1 MVDRL
6 HPLKPAQKLAANP
19 DDLIW
24 LSASAGTG
32 KTQVLTARVFRL
44 LMREDRNPVNHIR
57 PENILCLTFTK
68 AGASEMAARIQER
81 LAYWV
86 QASDKDV
93 SQDLFAIGQPDHLD
107 PKTLERARTLFA
119 EVIDAPGG
127 GIRIQTIHSFCQAL
141 LASFPIEAGLV
152 PGFRPLEER
161 EQATLRRE
169 ALATMLTEAESDGR
183 LAIIDH
189 VQRLA
194 IRMGEER
201 ATAFLYRCGNY
212 IGSFDRLKGALAP
225 QMRHWLDLP
234 LGDPDVWLLDHVG
247 DDKVDSVGL
256 RAVAVAYADWNTK
269 TGLESAGRITSWL
282 AASAEM
288 RAATMNDLLK
298 SFLTQKGELLAVFR
312 KQLVAV
318 EDLAARLADSLT
330 RIAQTP
336 QHMRFSDELAGALE
350 AGADYARTYAHL
362 KRTRGVV
369 DFDDLIARTVELL
382 YEGKLADWVRFK
394 MDQTIDHILVDEAQ
408 DTNADQ
414 WAIVNALTAELFAT
428 APEDAEKIR
437 TLFTV
442 GDFKQAIFG
451 FQGTSPEN
459 YNFALTVFDYKARE
473 SLRELKR
480 LSLDDNF
487 RSAPPVLELVDAVF
501 EDLGAEVMGLKNM
514 PVRHKSAR
522 ESLPGRIALWRPI
535 IAEQGQDEEGE
546 RGEEQ
551 ADGEEGWIDTPT
563 RLFADKLAA
572 EVKAWIKGGVDGRP
586 VEPGDVMILVRKR
599 SDLAALIVAK
609 LFEAGVPVAGVDRL
623 RLNAPLAVQDLLAAV
638 RFALQPHDDLNLASL
653 LVSPLIGWSQNDLLR
668 WGYRGSGVPLWRH
681 LRSQTDIADKIEPL
695 RAMLATAD
703 LSTPYH
709 FLENLLSGTLQG
721 RKKLLARLGNDA
733 RDPIEELL
741 NAAIAFEQGN
751 TPSLQQFLRWF
762 DMGDVDI
769 KRDAGGKIN
778 EVRVMTVH
786 GSKGLQAPIVVLA
799 DATVNPDNSP
809 TGGVDL
815 SVPVAPGDLP
825 LKLPLFGAPAKQ
837 AFGQIAAEMER
848 KKREEREEHWRLF
861 YVAMTRAE
869 EMLFVGGA
877 LGPRA
882 QGVPSESS
890 WYAAIDRT
898 MERLGHEWLDD
909 ATWGGVRLHAPS
921 PPKKQGREAK
931 ANVASIISPV
941 KLPDWALRPAPEEA
955 RPPRPLAPS
964 SLGRDDAADPPPS
977 SAMRRDTERG
987 RLIHALFERLPD
999 VALAMRQEAA
1009 SRWLERQVPH
1019 WSEGDRAA
1027 MIAAVLSVMNDP
1039 THAALFGPDSLAEA
1053 PITAVVDGIV
1063 IAGTVDRLVIGADEI
1078 WVVDFKTGRKQ
1089 PQSIA
1094 DVPRT
1099 YLAQIA
1105 AYAAALGTIFPGK
1118 KVRASLL
1125 FTNGPTWLELD
1136 TDALDEHKRGFIA
1149 AQQKHGD

>member
-1 MVDRL
+1 MVERL
-6 HPLKPAQKLAANP
+6 HELKPAQKLAAKP
-19 DDLIW
+19 DDLVW

-44 LMREDRNPVNHIR
+44 LMHRDANPANRVR

-86 QASDKDV
+86 QAADKDI
-93 SQDLFAIGQPDHLD
+93 SADLFAIGQPDHLD
-107 PKTLERARTLFA
+107 PATIQRARTLFA

-169 ALATMLTEAESDGR
+169 ALATMLSDAESDGR

-194 IRMGEER
+194 MRMGEDR
-201 ATAFLYRCGNY
+201 ATAFLYRCGNHL
-212 IGSFDRLKGALAP
+212 GAFDRIKGALAL
-225 QMRHWLDLP
+225 QMRHWLDVP
-234 LGDPDVWLLDHVG
+234 LGDPDQWLLDHVG
-247 DDKVDSVGL
+247 DEAVDVAGL
-256 RAVAVAYADWNTK
+256 RAIAAAYAGWGAK
-269 TGLESAGRITSWL
+269 TGLGHADTIATWL
-282 AASAEM
+282 AAGPEM
-288 RAATMNDLLK
+288 RAQTINDLLK
-298 SFLTQKGELLAVFR
+298 AFLTQKGELLAVFR
-312 KQLVAV
+312 NQLVEV
-318 EDLAARLADSLT
+318 QDLAVRLSESLM
-330 RIAQTP
+330 RISQTP
-336 QHMRFSDELAGALE
+336 DHMRLSDELAGALE
-350 AGADYARTYAHL
+350 AGADYARTYAHM

-382 YEGKLADWVRFK
+382 FEGKLSDWVRFK
-394 MDQTIDHILVDEAQ
+394 LDQTIDHILVDEAQ

-414 WAIVNALTAELFAT
+414 WAIVNALTAELFEREQE
-428 APEDAEKIR
+428 PGDPIR

-451 FQGTSPEN
+451 FQGTSP
-459 YNFALTVFDYKARE
+459 FAYEAARLAFNAKASRINRALE
-473 SLRELKR
+473 R
-480 LSLDDNF
+480 LALDDNF
-487 RSAPPVLELVDAVF
+487 RSAPPVLGIVDAVF
-501 EDLGAEVMGLKNM
+501 DDLGAEIMGLENM
-514 PVRHKSAR
+514 PVRHTSAR
-522 ESLPGRIALWRPI
+522 ATLPGRVALWRPI
-535 IAEQGQDEEGE
+535 IVEQEQGDEGAD
-546 RGEEQ
+546 EEQ

-563 RLFADKLAA
+563 RIFADKLAA
-572 EVKAWIKGGVDGRP
+572 QVKGWIKDGIEGRA

-653 LVSPLIGWSQNDLLR
+653 LVSPLIGWSQDDLLR
-668 WGYRGSGVPLWRH
+668 WGYRKSGVPLWRH
-681 LRSQTDIADKIEPL
+681 LRGQAELANKIEPL

-709 FLENLLSGTLQG
+709 FLENLLSGPLQG

-762 DMGDVDI
+762 DVGDVDI
-769 KRDAGGKIN
+769 KREAGGKVN

-815 SVPVAPGDLP
+815 SVPVAAGELP
-825 LKLPLFGAPAKQ
+825 LKLPLFSVPAKQ
-837 AFGQIAAEMER
+837 SFGLISEEMER
-848 KKREEREEHWRLF
+848 QKREEREEHWRLF

-869 EMLFVGGA
+869 EMLFIGGA

-882 QGVPSESS
+882 KGVPPESS
-890 WYAAIDRT
+890 WYAAVDRT
-898 MERLGHEWLDD
+898 MERLGHEWLED
-909 ATWGGVRLHAPS
+909 ATWGGVRLYAP
-921 PPKKQGREAK
+921 PAPKKQGNAAK
-931 ANVASIISPV
+931 AEAAAPVAPME
-941 KLPDWALRPAPEEA
+941 LPDWALCQAPEEA

-964 SLGRDDAADPPPS
+964 SLGQDDAADPPPS
-977 SAMRRDTERG
+977 LAMQQAAERG

-999 VALAMRQEAA
+999 VAPPEREAAA
-1009 SRWLERQVPH
+1009 SRWLERQAPH
-1019 WSEGDRAA
+1019 WAEADRSA
-1027 MIAAVLSVMNDP
+1027 MVASVLTIMNDP
-1039 THAALFGPDSLAEA
+1039 AHAALFGPDSLAET
-1053 PITAVVDGIV
+1053 PIAAVVDGIV
-1063 IAGTVDRLVIGADEI
+1063 IAGTADRLVIGTDEI
-1078 WVVDFKTGRKQ
+1078 LVVDFKTGRKQ
-1089 PQSIA
+1089 PTSLT
-1094 DVPRT
+1094 DVPRS
-1099 YLAQIA
+1099 YVSQMA
-1105 AYAAALGTIFPGK
+1105 AYAAALGVIFPSK

-1125 FTNGPTWLELD
+1125 FTSGPTWLELD
-1136 TDALDEHKRGFIA
+1136 KEALEEHKRGFIA
-1149 AQQKHGD
+1149 AQQKHEA

>member
-1 MVDRL
+1 MAERL
-6 HPLKPAQKLAANP
+6 HHLKSAQQQAAKP

-44 LMREDRNPVNHIR
+44 LMREDVR

-81 LAYWV
+81 LADWV
-86 QASDKDV
+86 QADDKHIQ
-93 SQDLFAIGQPDHLD
+93 SDLFAIGQPDHMD
-107 PKTLERARTLFA
+107 PKTLGRARTLFA

-161 EQATLRRE
+161 EQATMRRE
-169 ALATMLTEAESDGR
+169 ALATMLAEAESDGR
-183 LAIIDH
+183 LAIIEH

-201 ATAFLYRCGNY
+201 ATNFLYRCGNY
-212 IGSFDRLKGALAP
+212 LGMFDRLRGAIAP

-234 LGDPDVWLLDHVG
+234 LGDPGQWLLDHVG
-247 DDKVDSVGL
+247 DEAVDGAGL
-256 RAVAVAYADWNTK
+256 RAIAGAYAAWGTK
-269 TGLESAGRITSWL
+269 TGLEAADRIAAWL
-282 AASAEM
+282 AAGAET
-288 RAATMNDLLK
+288 RAATIDDLLK

-312 KQLVAV
+312 KQLLEV
-318 EDLAARLADSLT
+318 EDLAVRLSESLT

-336 QHMRFSDELAGALE
+336 QHMRLADELAGALE
-350 AGADYARTYAHL
+350 AGADYARTYAHM
-362 KRTRGVV
+362 KRARGVV
-369 DFDDLIARTVELL
+369 DFDDLIARTVDLL

-394 MDQTIDHILVDEAQ
+394 LDQTIDHILVDEAQ

-414 WAIVNALTAELFAT
+414 WAIANALTAELFERE
-428 APEDAEKIR
+428 PEEAEKIR

-451 FQGTSPEN
+451 FQGTSPLAYEAARTL
-459 YNFALTVFDYKARE
+459 FAKKAERID
-473 SLRELKR
+473 RELKR
-480 LSLDDNF
+480 LALDDNF
-487 RSAPPVLELVDAVF
+487 RSAPPILTMVDAVF
-501 EDLGAEVMGLKNM
+501 EDLGAAVMGLEDM
-514 PVRHKSAR
+514 PVRHRSAR
-522 ESLPGRIALWRPI
+522 ETVPGRVALWRPVI
-535 IAEQGQDEEGE
+535 VEQEQGEEAGE
-546 RGEEQ
+546 TSEEQ
-551 ADGEEGWIDTPT
+551 AGGEEGWIDTPT
-563 RLFADKLAA
+563 RVFADKLAA
-572 EVKAWIKGGVDGRP
+572 QVKDWIRHGIDGRA

-623 RLNAPLAVQDLLAAV
+623 RLNAPLAVQDLLAAI
-638 RFALQPHDDLNLASL
+638 RFVLQPHDDLNLASL
-653 LVSPLIGWSQNDLLR
+653 LVSPLIGWSQDDLLR
-668 WGYRGSGVPLWRH
+668 WGYRTSGVPLWRH
-681 LRSQTDIADKIEPL
+681 LRGLDDVKERIMPL
-695 RAMLATAD
+695 RDILAVAD

-709 FLENLLSGTLQG
+709 FLENLLSGRMQG

-769 KRDAGGKIN
+769 KREAGGKAN

-815 SVPVAPGDLP
+815 SVPVAEGDLP
-825 LKLPLFGAPAKQ
+825 LKLPLFGIPAKQ
-837 AFGQIAAEMER
+837 AFGRISEEMER
-848 KKREEREEHWRLF
+848 QKREEREEHWRLF

-869 EMLFVGGA
+869 DMLFVGGA

-882 QGVPSESS
+882 QGVPPETS
-890 WYAAIDRT
+890 WYAAVDRS

-909 ATWGGVRLHAPS
+909 ATWGGVRLYAP
-921 PPKKQGREAK
+921 PAPKKQGSAAK
-931 ANVASIISPV
+931 ADVLPARLATT
-941 KLPDWALRPAPEEA
+941 LPDWALRQAPEEA

-964 SLGRDDAADPPPS
+964 SLGQDDASDPPPS
-977 SAMRRDTERG
+977 LAMQQATERG

-999 VALAMRQEAA
+999 VPADMREAAA
-1009 SRWLERQVPH
+1009 SRWLERQAPH
-1019 WSEGDRAA
+1019 WPEADRGT
-1027 MIAAVLSVMNDP
+1027 MIASVLTVMNDP
-1039 THAALFGPDSLAEA
+1039 AHAALFGPDSLAEA
-1053 PITAVVDGIV
+1053 PIAAVVDGIV
-1063 IAGTVDRLVIGADEI
+1063 IAGTADRLVIGDDEI
-1078 WVVDFKTGRKQ
+1078 LVVDFKTGRKQ
-1089 PQSIA
+1089 PQSLA
-1094 DVPRT
+1094 DVPRA
-1099 YLAQIA
+1099 YLAQMA
-1105 AYAAALGTIFPGK
+1105 AYAAALGVIFK
-1118 KVRASLL
+1118 DKRVRASLL
-1125 FTNGPTWLELD
+1125 FTGGPTWLELD
-1136 TDALDEHKRGFIA
+1136 ADALDEHKRGFIA
-1149 AQQKHGD
+1149 AQQKHGA